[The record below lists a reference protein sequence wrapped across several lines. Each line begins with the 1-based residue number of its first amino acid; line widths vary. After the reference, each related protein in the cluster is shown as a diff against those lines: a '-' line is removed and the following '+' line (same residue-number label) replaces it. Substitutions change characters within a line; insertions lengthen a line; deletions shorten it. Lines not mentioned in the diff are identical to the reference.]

1 MFTNNSGLMMTW
13 FLCFTFLSCFLL
25 RKPGER
31 WQTSKY
37 SIQHV
42 PETLFQEHKAWSS
55 ILAGAGVREEGVT
68 SIFPHPLAPSCLT
81 HLPTSEGSL
90 LFHKDF
96 LIPKSWSL
104 RRGTSFVFAFFWLC
118 QVLAVGSLLRCL
130 DSQIVVQGSVVV
142 ARGLS
147 CSKACGI
154 LDPRPGIKPTSS
166 ALEDRFLTTGPPGKP
181 QLFCFLNS

>member
-1 MFTNNSGLMMTW
+1 MGYSPWGCKELDTTERVCSRMHTHTQCIWRQKYQKNNTWWRKMFTNNSGLMMTW
-13 FLCFTFLSCFLL
+13 FLCLTFLSCFLL

-31 WQTSKY
+31 WQTSKC

-96 LIPKSWSL
+96 LSHGL
-104 RRGTSFVFAFFWLC
+104 LEEALLLFLLSFGC
-118 QVLAVGSLLRCL
+118 
-130 DSQIVVQGSVVV
+130 
-142 ARGLS
+142 ARS
-147 CSKACGI
+147 
-154 LDPRPGIKPTSS
+154 
-166 ALEDRFLTTGPPGKP
+166 
-181 QLFCFLNS
+181 